1 MGTFFSINWSRRVA
15 SSAGVAQRASRTT
28 SSARGDAFAMAQIRG
43 ASSCLA
49 INAEQVVDGLNP
61 WTVIGLRLLLR
72 GLLLPL
78 SREEAELDA
87 LISLQLLLLGKA
99 RTACGRAVVPV
110 CCRSLAFTGIIG
122 APARGR
128 NAS

>member
-61 WTVIGLRLLLR
+61 WTVIGLRLLL
-72 GLLLPL
+72 PL
-78 SREEAELDA
+78 SREEAELDS

>member
-1 MGTFFSINWSRRVA
+1 MRTFFSINWSRRVA

-61 WTVIGLRLLLR
+61 WTVIGLRLLL
-72 GLLLPL
+72 PL
-78 SREEAELDA
+78 SREEAELDS